1 MSQKQFL
8 ALPVMNSNFAEV
20 RAKNRYYVDKTP
32 YLKQVF
38 SEDEAVDDKSLIDGT
53 TVLLLTR
60 PRRFGKTML
69 MNMFEFFL
77 NINYEKPGDTSIQD
91 LFFKGTKIL
100 EDQKFCKKY
109 MGQFPVIAITLKG
122 VKGPNFKQAYFKLA
136 ELIVEKAKEFKF
148 LENSPALDEDDK
160 ATYAKLASKDYLKRA
175 DDEAQSYATSAMA
188 SLASMLYKHFNKQ
201 VYILID
207 EYDVPLAKAQEHG
220 YHKDMVTLMSSF
232 LDFLKDPQ
240 KDPEKDTSIIS
251 KVVITGCLKVAKN
264 SIFTGVNNLYVN
276 TVADQETEYTGIIG
290 FTKDET
296 QKILKDYEL
305 DDFSQTVKNYYDGYK
320 FYDKEMFCPWDV
332 VNFIRKNFNLKQTGN
347 TDDIKAGNYWDNSS
361 SDSALGEYLGYLTDI
376 DNQKMQ
382 DLVDGKSISFKLNDS
397 MNYDTLSEHNSDDFW
412 SLLLHTGY
420 LTLDWEK
427 TDEAELSKD
436 SKTNKNVVARI
447 PNLEILG
454 CFDKNIKA
462 RFSNVV
468 KKDNLALNI
477 ANALLE
483 GNADFVQTKLGPLLR
498 SFVSV
503 RDTATKAP
511 HENYYHV
518 FLNGIFTN
526 CKDNLG
532 EYHSNYESGD
542 GYADITFNNLG
553 GTKACVIEIKVCKE
567 KESRAKKADEAIE
580 QILEKHYADA
590 IFEDENITSV
600 NAVGIAFS
608 GKNCA
613 VACKVIDAK
622 QS

>member
-1 MSQKQFL
+1 MGPKHFL
-8 ALPVMNSNFAEV
+8 ALTVTDSCFAEI

-38 SEDEAVDDKSLIDGT
+38 SDDEAVDENSLIDGT

-60 PRRFGKTML
+60 PRRFGKTLL
-69 MNMFEFFL
+69 MSMFESFL
-77 NINYEKPGDTSIQD
+77 KISAKEPGNITKHLNY
-91 LFFKGTKIL
+91 FKGTKIL
-100 EDQKFCKKY
+100 EDKEFCKKY

-188 SLASMLYKHFNKQ
+188 SLASMLYKHFKKK

-207 EYDVPLAKAQEHG
+207 EYDVPLAKAQDNS
-220 YHKDMVTLMSSF
+220 YHKEMVELMSSF
-232 LDFLKDPQ
+232 LGFLKDPQ
-240 KDPEKDTSIIS
+240 RDPEKDTSIIS

-276 TVADQETEYTGIIG
+276 TVADQETQYTGMIG

-332 VNFIRKNFNLKQTGN
+332 INFISKNFSLKQTGN
-347 TDDIKAGNYWDNSS
+347 TDDIKPGNYWDKSS
-361 SDSALGEYLGYLTDI
+361 SDSALGEYLGYLTDS

-382 DLVDGKSISFKLNDS
+382 DLVDRKSIGFKLKES
-397 MNYDTLSEHNSDDFW
+397 MNYDTLSEHKSDDFW

-420 LTLDWEK
+420 LTVDWEQTK
-427 TDEAELSKD
+427 KEELAKENNKD
-436 SKTNKNVVARI
+436 SFVKI
-447 PNLEILG
+447 PNLEILE
-454 CFDKNIKA
+454 CYEHNIKT
-462 RFSNVV
+462 RFSSEFI
-468 KKDNLALNI
+468 KLNLH
-477 ANALLE
+477 
-483 GNADFVQTKLGPLLR
+483 TKLVDALSCGNQKETYDIFFDMLQKY
-498 SFVSV
+498 VSI

-511 HENYYHV
+511 LENYYHG
-518 FLNGIFTN
+518 FINGIFTCCEN
-526 CKDNLG
+526 IISD
-532 EYHSNYESGD
+532 YHSNYESGS
-542 GYADITFNNLG
+542 GYHYITFKVERN
-553 GTKACVIEIKVCKE
+553 TKAVIIEIKATSNEADMDELASNALSQIEEKNYALPFVKTSKITEIYAYGIVFCK
-567 KESRAKKADEAIE
+567 KDCLVTVKK
-580 QILEKHYADA
+580 LK
-590 IFEDENITSV
+590 
-600 NAVGIAFS
+600 
-608 GKNCA
+608 
-613 VACKVIDAK
+613 
-622 QS
+622 

>member
-1 MSQKQFL
+1 MSNKQFL
-8 ALPVMNSNFAEV
+8 ALPVTGDTFAEV
-20 RAKNRYYVDKTP
+20 REKNRYYVDKTP

-38 SEDEAVDDKSLIDGT
+38 SEDEAVDENSLIDGT

-69 MNMFEFFL
+69 MNMFESFL

-91 LFFKGTKIL
+91 KFFKGTKIL

-109 MGQFPVIAITLKG
+109 MGQFPVISITLKDVLG
-122 VKGPNFKQAYFKLA
+122 DSYEDAYFQLA
-136 ELIVEKAKEFKF
+136 GIVADKVNEYGF
-148 LENSPALDEDDK
+148 LKDSPALNDDDK
-160 ATYAKLASKDYLKRA
+160 DTFSKLSNKDFLIKSSAKTRYYITKAI
-175 DDEAQSYATSAMA
+175 A
-188 SLASMLYKHFNKQ
+188 SLSLMLYKHFNKQ

-207 EYDVPLAKAQEHG
+207 EYDVPLAKAHAKGFHE
-220 YHKDMVTLMSSF
+220 KMVNLMSSF
-232 LDFLKDPQ
+232 LGFLKDPQ
-240 KDPEKDTSIIS
+240 KDPLKKTSIIS
-251 KVVITGCLKVAKN
+251 KVVLTGCLKVAKN

-305 DDFSQTVKNYYDGYK
+305 DDFSQAVKNYYDGYK

-332 VNFIRKNFNLKQTGN
+332 ISFIRKNFNFKQTGN
-347 TDDIKAGNYWDNSS
+347 TDDIKLGNYWDKSS
-361 SDSALGEYLGYLTDI
+361 SDSALGEYLGYLTDN

-382 DLVDGKSISFKLNDS
+382 NLVNGKSISFQLNDS
-397 MNYDTLSEHNSDDFW
+397 MNYDTLSEHKSDDFW

-420 LTLDWEK
+420 LTVDWVQTQKE
-427 TDEAELSKD
+427 ELAKENNKD
-436 SKTNKNVVARI
+436 IFVKI
-447 PNLEILG
+447 PNLEILE
-454 CFDKNIKA
+454 CFENNILD
-462 RFSNVV
+462 RFGKILS
-468 KKDNLALNI
+468 KDNLALNI

-483 GNADFVQTKLGPLLR
+483 GKVDFVQDKLGPLLR

-511 HENYYHV
+511 HENYYHG

-542 GYADITFNNLG
+542 GYPDILF
-553 GTKACVIEIKVCKE
+553 KDIDCRKVAIIEIKSASVGSDLVTLSETALSQIEE
-567 KESRAKKADEAIE
+567 KNYSEPFMSNRMI
-580 QILEKHYADA
+580 QSIDA
-590 IFEDENITSV
+590 YGV
-600 NAVGIAFS
+600 AFA

-613 VACKVIDAK
+613 VSVKK
-622 QS
+622 LK

>member
-1 MSQKQFL
+1 MSNKQFL
-8 ALPVMNSNFAEV
+8 ALPVTGDTFAEV
-20 RAKNRYYVDKTP
+20 REKNRYYVDKTP

-38 SEDEAVDDKSLIDGT
+38 SEDEAVNENSLIDGT

-69 MNMFEFFL
+69 MNMFESFL

-91 LFFKGTKIL
+91 KFFKGTKIL

-109 MGQFPVIAITLKG
+109 MGQFPVISITLKDVLG
-122 VKGPNFKQAYFKLA
+122 DDFESAYLKLA
-136 ELIVEKAKEFKF
+136 EVVSAKANEFSFLKESPYLNEMEKAKFN
-148 LENSPALDEDDK
+148 LLCDEI
-160 ATYAKLASKDYLKRA
+160 YLKKA
-175 DDEAQSYATSAMA
+175 DKQAISYVTSAIK
-188 SLASMLYKHFNKQ
+188 SLSLMLYKHFNKQ

-207 EYDVPLAKAQEHG
+207 EYDVPLAKAHAKGFHE
-220 YHKDMVTLMSSF
+220 KMVNLMSSF
-232 LDFLKDPQ
+232 LGFLKDPQ
-240 KDPEKDTSIIS
+240 KDPLKKTSIIS
-251 KVVITGCLKVAKN
+251 KVVLTGCLKVAKN

-305 DDFSQTVKNYYDGYK
+305 DDFSQAVKNYYDGYK

-332 VNFIRKNFNLKQTGN
+332 ISFIRKNFNFKQTGN
-347 TDDIKAGNYWDNSS
+347 TDDIKPGNYWDKSS
-361 SDSALGEYLGYLTDI
+361 SDSALGEYLGYLTDS

-382 DLVDGKSISFKLNDS
+382 DLVDRKSIGFKLNES
-397 MNYDTLSEHNSDDFW
+397 MNYDTLSEHKSDDFW

-420 LTLDWEK
+420 LTVDWEQTK
-427 TDEAELSKD
+427 KEGLAKENNKD
-436 SKTNKNVVARI
+436 IFVRI
-447 PNLEILG
+447 PNLEILE
-454 CFDKNIKA
+454 CFENNILD
-462 RFSNVV
+462 RFGKILS
-468 KKDNLALNI
+468 KDNLALNI

-483 GNADFVQTKLGPLLR
+483 GKVDYVQDKLGPLLR

-511 HENYYHV
+511 HENYYHG

-542 GYADITFNNLG
+542 GYPDILF
-553 GTKACVIEIKVCKE
+553 KDIDCRKVAIIEIKSASVGSDLVTLSETALSQIEE
-567 KESRAKKADEAIE
+567 KNYSESFMSNRMI
-580 QILEKHYADA
+580 QSIDA
-590 IFEDENITSV
+590 Y
-600 NAVGIAFS
+600 GIAFA

-613 VACKVIDAK
+613 VSVKK
-622 QS
+622 LK

>member
-1 MSQKQFL
+1 MSNKHFL
-8 ALPVMNSNFAEV
+8 ALPVTGDTFAEI
-20 RAKNRYYVDKTP
+20 REKNRYYVDKTP

-38 SEDEAVDDKSLIDGT
+38 SEDEAVDENSLIDGT

-69 MNMFEFFL
+69 MNMFESFL

-91 LFFKGTKIL
+91 KFFKGTKIL

-109 MGQFPVIAITLKG
+109 MGQFPVISITLKDVLG
-122 VKGPNFKQAYFKLA
+122 DDFESAYLKLA
-136 ELIVEKAKEFKF
+136 EVVSAKANEFSFLKESPYLNEMEKAKFN
-148 LENSPALDEDDK
+148 LLCDEI
-160 ATYAKLASKDYLKRA
+160 YLKKA
-175 DDEAQSYATSAMA
+175 DKQAISYVTSAIK
-188 SLASMLYKHFNKQ
+188 SLSLMLYKHFNKQ

-207 EYDVPLAKAQEHG
+207 EYDVPLAKAHAKGFHE
-220 YHKDMVTLMSSF
+220 KMVNLMSSF
-232 LDFLKDPQ
+232 LGFLKDPQ
-240 KDPEKDTSIIS
+240 KDPLKKTSIIS
-251 KVVITGCLKVAKN
+251 KVVLTGCLKVAKN

-305 DDFSQTVKNYYDGYK
+305 DDFSQAVKNYYDGYK

-332 VNFIRKNFNLKQTGN
+332 ISFIRKNFNFKQTGN
-347 TDDIKAGNYWDNSS
+347 TDDIKPGNYWDKSS
-361 SDSALGEYLGYLTDI
+361 SDSALGEYLGYLTDN

-382 DLVDGKSISFKLNDS
+382 NLVNGKSISFQLNDS
-397 MNYDTLSEHNSDDFW
+397 MNYDTLSEHKSDDFW

-420 LTLDWEK
+420 LTVDWVQTQKE
-427 TDEAELSKD
+427 ELAKENNKD
-436 SKTNKNVVARI
+436 IFVKI
-447 PNLEILG
+447 PNLEILE
-454 CFDKNIKA
+454 CFENNILD
-462 RFSNVV
+462 RFGKILS
-468 KKDNLALNI
+468 KDNLALNI

-483 GNADFVQTKLGPLLR
+483 GKVDYVQDKLGPLLR

-511 HENYYHV
+511 HENYYHG

-542 GYADITFNNLG
+542 GYPDILF
-553 GTKACVIEIKVCKE
+553 KDIDCRKVAIIEIKSASVGSDLVTLSETALSQIEE
-567 KESRAKKADEAIE
+567 KNYSEPFMSNRMI
-580 QILEKHYADA
+580 QSIDA
-590 IFEDENITSV
+590 YGV
-600 NAVGIAFS
+600 AFA

-613 VACKVIDAK
+613 VSVKK
-622 QS
+622 LK

>member
-1 MSQKQFL
+1 MSNKQFL
-8 ALPVMNSNFAEV
+8 ALPVTGDTFAEV
-20 RAKNRYYVDKTP
+20 REKNRYYIDKTP

-38 SEDEAVDDKSLIDGT
+38 SEDEAVGENSLIDGT

-69 MNMFEFFL
+69 MNMFESFL

-91 LFFKGTKIL
+91 KFFKGTKIL
-100 EDQKFCKKY
+100 EDKKFCKKY
-109 MGQFPVIAITLKG
+109 MGQFPVISITLKDVLG
-122 VKGPNFKQAYFKLA
+122 DSYEDAYFQLA
-136 ELIVEKAKEFKF
+136 GIVADKVNEYGF
-148 LENSPALDEDDK
+148 LKDSPALNDDDK
-160 ATYAKLASKDYLKRA
+160 DTFSKLSNKDFLIKSS
-175 DDEAQSYATSAMA
+175 AQTRYYITKAIA
-188 SLASMLYKHFNKQ
+188 SLSLMLYKHFNKQ

-207 EYDVPLAKAQEHG
+207 EYDVPLAKAHAKGFHE
-220 YHKDMVTLMSSF
+220 KMVNLMSSF
-232 LDFLKDPQ
+232 LGFLKDPQ
-240 KDPEKDTSIIS
+240 KDPLKKTSIIS
-251 KVVITGCLKVAKN
+251 KVVLTGCLKVAKN

-305 DDFSQTVKNYYDGYK
+305 DDFSQAVKNYYDGYK

-332 VNFIRKNFNLKQTGN
+332 ISFIRKNFNFKQTGN
-347 TDDIKAGNYWDNSS
+347 TDDIKPGNYWDKSS
-361 SDSALGEYLGYLTDI
+361 SDEALEEYLGYLTDN

-382 DLVDGKSISFKLNDS
+382 SLVNGKSISFQLNDS
-397 MNYDTLSEHNSDDFW
+397 MNYDTLSEHKSDDFW

-420 LTLDWEK
+420 LTVDWVQTQKE
-427 TDEAELSKD
+427 ELAKENNKD
-436 SKTNKNVVARI
+436 IFVRI
-447 PNLEILG
+447 PNLEILE
-454 CFDKNIKA
+454 CFENNILD
-462 RFSNVV
+462 RFGKILS
-468 KKDNLALNI
+468 KDNLALNI

-483 GNADFVQTKLGPLLR
+483 GKVDYVQDKLGPLLR

-511 HENYYHV
+511 HENYYHG

-526 CKDNLG
+526 CEDNLG

-567 KESRAKKADEAIE
+567 KESRAKKANEAIE
-580 QILEKHYADA
+580 QILEKRYADA

-600 NAVGIAFS
+600 NAIGIAFS

-613 VACKVIDAK
+613 VSVKK
-622 QS
+622 LK

>member
-1 MSQKQFL
+1 MGPKHFL
-8 ALPVMNSNFAEV
+8 ALTVTDSCFAEI

-38 SEDEAVDDKSLIDGT
+38 SDDEAVDENSLIDGT

-60 PRRFGKTML
+60 PRLFGKTML
-69 MNMFEFFL
+69 MNMFESFL
-77 NINYEKPGDTSIQD
+77 KISANEPGNITKHLNYFKDTRIFD
-91 LFFKGTKIL
+91 DKN
-100 EDQKFCKKY
+100 FCDKY

-188 SLASMLYKHFNKQ
+188 SLASMLYKHFKKK

-240 KDPEKDTSIIS
+240 KDPEKDTSIIN

-296 QKILKDYEL
+296 QKILKDYEF

-332 VNFIRKNFNLKQTGN
+332 INFISKNFSLKQTGN
-347 TDDIKAGNYWDNSS
+347 TDDIKPGNYWDKSS
-361 SDSALGEYLGYLTDI
+361 SDSALGEYLGYLTDS

-382 DLVDGKSISFKLNDS
+382 DLVDRKSIGFKLKES
-397 MNYDTLSEHNSDDFW
+397 MNYDTLSEHKSDDFW

-420 LTLDWEK
+420 LTVDWEQTK
-427 TDEAELSKD
+427 KEELAKENNKD
-436 SKTNKNVVARI
+436 IFVKI
-447 PNLEILG
+447 PNLEILE
-454 CFDKNIKA
+454 CYEHNIKT
-462 RFSNVV
+462 RFSSEFI
-468 KKDNLALNI
+468 KLNLH
-477 ANALLE
+477 
-483 GNADFVQTKLGPLLR
+483 TKLVDALSCGNQKETYDIFFDMLQKY
-498 SFVSV
+498 VSI

-511 HENYYHV
+511 LENYYHG
-518 FLNGIFTN
+518 FLNGIFTCCEN
-526 CKDNLG
+526 IISD
-532 EYHSNYESGD
+532 YHSNYESGS
-542 GYADITFNNLG
+542 GYHYITFKVERN
-553 GTKACVIEIKVCKE
+553 TKAVIIEIKATSNEADMDELASNALSQIEEKNYALPFVKTSKITEIYAYGIVFCK
-567 KESRAKKADEAIE
+567 KDCLVTVKK
-580 QILEKHYADA
+580 LK
-590 IFEDENITSV
+590 
-600 NAVGIAFS
+600 
-608 GKNCA
+608 
-613 VACKVIDAK
+613 
-622 QS
+622 

>member
-1 MSQKQFL
+1 MRKKTFL
-8 ALPVMNSNFAEV
+8 ALPVTGETFADV
-20 RAKNRYYVDKTP
+20 REKNRYYIDKTP

-38 SEDEAVDDKSLIDGT
+38 SDDEAVDEKSLIDGT

-69 MNMFEFFL
+69 MNMFESFL
-77 NINYEKPGDTSIQD
+77 KINPKEPGNITKHLNYFKDTRIFD
-91 LFFKGTKIL
+91 DKN
-100 EDQKFCKKY
+100 FCDKY

-240 KDPEKDTSIIS
+240 KDPEKDTAIIS

-296 QKILKDYEL
+296 QKILKDYEF
-305 DDFSQTVKNYYDGYK
+305 DVFSQTVKNYYDGYK

-347 TDDIKAGNYWDNSS
+347 TDDIKPGNYWDNSS
-361 SDSALGEYLGYLTDI
+361 SDSALGEYLGYLTDS

-382 DLVDGKSISFKLNDS
+382 NLVNGKSISFQLNDS
-397 MNYDTLSEHNSDDFW
+397 MNYDSLSEHNSDDFW

-420 LTLDWEK
+420 LTLDWEQTK
-427 TDEAELSKD
+427 KEELSKGG
-436 SKTNKNVVARI
+436 KTNKEVFARI
-447 PNLEILG
+447 PNLEILD
-454 CFDKNIKA
+454 CFDTNIKA
-462 RFSNVV
+462 RFSSEFI
-468 KKDNLALNI
+468 KHNLHNKLV
-477 ANALLE
+477 NALSS
-483 GNADFVQTKLGPLLR
+483 GNQKEIYDIFFDMLQKY
-498 SFVSV
+498 VSI

-511 HENYYHV
+511 LENYYHG
-518 FLNGIFTN
+518 FINGIFAS
-526 CKDNLG
+526 CESIIS
-532 EYHSNYESGD
+532 EYHSNYESGN
-542 GYADITFNNLG
+542 GYPDITFKAERN
-553 GTKACVIEIKVCKE
+553 TKAVIIEIKAAPTGSDIVTLSETALSQIEE
-567 KESRAKKADEAIE
+567 KK
-580 QILEKHYADA
+580 YAEPFMTNRMIQSIYA
-590 IFEDENITSV
+590 Y
-600 NAVGIAFS
+600 GIAFA
-608 GKNCA
+608 GKNCFIT
-613 VACKVIDAK
+613 CKK
-622 QS
+622 LK

>member
-1 MSQKQFL
+1 MSNKQFL
-8 ALPVMNSNFAEV
+8 ALPVTGDTFAEV
-20 RAKNRYYVDKTP
+20 REKNRYYVDKTP

-38 SEDEAVDDKSLIDGT
+38 SEDEAVDENSLIDGT

-69 MNMFEFFL
+69 MNMFESFL

-91 LFFKGTKIL
+91 KFFKGTKIL

-109 MGQFPVIAITLKG
+109 MGQFSVISITLKDVLG
-122 VKGPNFKQAYFKLA
+122 DDFESAYLKLA
-136 ELIVEKAKEFKF
+136 EVVSAKANEFSFLKESPYLNEMEKAKFN
-148 LENSPALDEDDK
+148 LLCDEI
-160 ATYAKLASKDYLKRA
+160 YLKKA
-175 DDEAQSYATSAMA
+175 DKQAISYVTSAIK
-188 SLASMLYKHFNKQ
+188 SLSLMLYKHFNKQ

-207 EYDVPLAKAQEHG
+207 EYDVPLAKAHAKGFHE
-220 YHKDMVTLMSSF
+220 KMVNLMSSF
-232 LDFLKDPQ
+232 LGFLKDPQ
-240 KDPEKDTSIIS
+240 KDPLKKTSIIS
-251 KVVITGCLKVAKN
+251 KVVLTGCLKVAKN

-305 DDFSQTVKNYYDGYK
+305 DDFSQAVKNYYDGYK

-332 VNFIRKNFNLKQTGN
+332 INFISKNFSLKQTGN
-347 TDDIKAGNYWDNSS
+347 TDDIKPGNYWDKSS
-361 SDSALGEYLGYLTDI
+361 SDSALGEYLGYLTDN

-382 DLVDGKSISFKLNDS
+382 NLVNGKSISFQLNDS
-397 MNYDTLSEHNSDDFW
+397 MNYDTLSEHKSDDFW

-420 LTLDWEK
+420 LTVDWVQTQKE
-427 TDEAELSKD
+427 ELAKENNKD
-436 SKTNKNVVARI
+436 IFVRI
-447 PNLEILG
+447 PNLEILE
-454 CFDKNIKA
+454 CFENNILD
-462 RFSNVV
+462 RFGKILS
-468 KKDNLALNI
+468 KDNLALNI

-483 GNADFVQTKLGPLLR
+483 GKVDYVQDKLGPLLR

-511 HENYYHV
+511 HENYYHG

-542 GYADITFNNLG
+542 GYPDILF
-553 GTKACVIEIKVCKE
+553 KDIDCRKVAIIEIKSASVGSDLVTLSETALSQIEE
-567 KESRAKKADEAIE
+567 KNYSEPFMSNRMI
-580 QILEKHYADA
+580 QSIDA
-590 IFEDENITSV
+590 YGV
-600 NAVGIAFS
+600 AFA

-613 VACKVIDAK
+613 VSVKK
-622 QS
+622 LK

>member
-1 MSQKQFL
+1 MRKKTFL
-8 ALPVMNSNFAEV
+8 ALPVTGETFADV
-20 RAKNRYYVDKTP
+20 REKNRYYVDKTP

-38 SEDEAVDDKSLIDGT
+38 SDDEAVDEKSLIDGT

-69 MNMFEFFL
+69 MNMFESFL
-77 NINYEKPGDTSIQD
+77 KINPKEPGNITKHLNYFKDTRIFD
-91 LFFKGTKIL
+91 DKN
-100 EDQKFCKKY
+100 FCDKY

-240 KDPEKDTSIIS
+240 KDPEKDTAIIS

-296 QKILKDYEL
+296 QKILKDYEF
-305 DDFSQTVKNYYDGYK
+305 DVFSQTVKNYYDGYK

-347 TDDIKAGNYWDNSS
+347 TDDIKPGNYWDNSS
-361 SDSALGEYLGYLTDI
+361 SDSALGEYLGYLTDS

-382 DLVDGKSISFKLNDS
+382 DLVDGKSISFQLNDS
-397 MNYDTLSEHNSDDFW
+397 MNYDSLSEHNSDDFW

-420 LTLDWEK
+420 LTLDWEQTK
-427 TDEAELSKD
+427 KEELSKGG
-436 SKTNKNVVARI
+436 KTNKEVFARI
-447 PNLEILG
+447 PNLEILD
-454 CFDKNIKA
+454 CFDTNIKA
-462 RFSNVV
+462 RFADVV

-483 GNADFVQTKLGPLLR
+483 GNVDFVQDKLGPLLR

-503 RDTATKAP
+503 RDTATRAP
-511 HENYYHV
+511 HENYYHG

-532 EYHSNYESGD
+532 EYHSNFESGD
-542 GYADITFNNLG
+542 GYADILFKDIDCR
-553 GTKACVIEIKVCKE
+553 KAAIIEIKSASIGSDIETLSE
-567 KESRAKKADEAIE
+567 KAIS
-580 QILEKHYADA
+580 QIIDKNYAEPLMSNKTVKHIHGY
-590 IFEDENITSV
+590 
-600 NAVGIAFS
+600 GIAFA
-608 GKNCA
+608 GKSCFIS
-613 VACKVIDAK
+613 VKKIK
-622 QS
+622 

>member
-1 MSQKQFL
+1 MSKKHFL
-8 ALPVMNSNFAEV
+8 ALPVTGDTFAEV
-20 RAKNRYYVDKTP
+20 REKNRYYVDKTP
-32 YLKQVF
+32 YLKTVF
-38 SEDEAVDDKSLIDGT
+38 SEDEAVDDKSLINGT

-69 MNMFEFFL
+69 MNMFESFL
-77 NINYEKPGDTSIQD
+77 KISANEPGNITKHLNY
-91 LFFKGTKIL
+91 FKDTKIL
-100 EDQKFCKKY
+100 EDKKFCKKY
-109 MGQFPVIAITLKG
+109 MGQFPVISISLKD
-122 VKGPNFKQAYFKLA
+122 VKGKNFKAAYLKLA
-136 ELIVEKAKEFKF
+136 EVVSAKANEFSFLRDSPNLNDKEKAKFD
-148 LENSPALDEDDK
+148 LLYDEM
-160 ATYAKLASKDYLKRA
+160 YLKRA
-175 DDEAQSYATSAMA
+175 DEEAQSYATSAMS

-220 YHKDMVTLMSSF
+220 YHKDMVTLMTSF
-232 LDFLKDPQ
+232 LGFLKDPQ
-240 KDPEKDTSIIS
+240 KDPEKKTSIIS

-264 SIFTGVNNLYVN
+264 SIFTGVNNLKVN
-276 TVADQETEYTGIIG
+276 TVTSKIDKYTGMIG

-305 DDFSQTVKNYYDGYK
+305 EDFSQTVKNYYDGYK

-332 VNFIRKNFNLKQTGN
+332 LNFIDDNFNLKQTGN
-347 TDDIKAGNYWDNSS
+347 TDDIKPGNYWDNSS
-361 SDSALGEYLGYLTDI
+361 SDSALGEYLGYLTDS

-382 DLVDGKSISFKLNDS
+382 NLVNGKSISFQLNDS
-397 MNYDTLSEHNSDDFW
+397 MNYDTLSEHKSDDFW

-420 LTLDWEK
+420 LTVDWVQTQKE
-427 TDEAELSKD
+427 ELAKENNKD
-436 SKTNKNVVARI
+436 IFVRI
-447 PNLEILG
+447 PNLEILD
-454 CFDKNIKA
+454 CFENNILD
-462 RFSNVV
+462 RFGKILS
-468 KKDNLALNI
+468 KDNLDLNI

-483 GNADFVQTKLGPLLR
+483 GKVDYVQDKLGPLLR

-511 HENYYHV
+511 HENYYHG

-526 CKDNLG
+526 CEDNLG

-567 KESRAKKADEAIE
+567 KESRAKKANEAIE
-580 QILEKHYADA
+580 QILEKRYADA

-600 NAVGIAFS
+600 NAIGIAFS

-613 VACKVIDAK
+613 VSVKK
-622 QS
+622 LK

>member
-1 MSQKQFL
+1 MSKKHFL
-8 ALPVMNSNFAEV
+8 ALPVTGDTFAEV
-20 RAKNRYYVDKTP
+20 REKNRYYVDKTP
-32 YLKQVF
+32 YLKTVF
-38 SEDEAVDDKSLIDGT
+38 SEDEAVDDKSLINGT

-69 MNMFEFFL
+69 MNMFESFL
-77 NINYEKPGDTSIQD
+77 KISANEPGNITKHLNY
-91 LFFKGTKIL
+91 FKDTKIL
-100 EDQKFCKKY
+100 EDKKFCKKY
-109 MGQFPVIAITLKG
+109 MGQFPVISISLKD
-122 VKGPNFKQAYFKLA
+122 VKGKNFKAAYLKLA
-136 ELIVEKAKEFKF
+136 EVVSAKANEFSFLRDSPNLNDKEKAKFD
-148 LENSPALDEDDK
+148 LLYDEM
-160 ATYAKLASKDYLKRA
+160 YLKRA
-175 DDEAQSYATSAMA
+175 DEEAQSYATSAMS

-232 LDFLKDPQ
+232 LGFLKDPQ
-240 KDPEKDTSIIS
+240 RDPEKDTSIIS

-264 SIFTGVNNLYVN
+264 SIFTGVNNLKVN
-276 TVADQETEYTGIIG
+276 TVTSKIDKYTGMIG

-332 VNFIRKNFNLKQTGN
+332 LNFIDDNFNLKQTGN
-347 TDDIKAGNYWDNSS
+347 TDDIKPGNYWDKSS
-361 SDSALGEYLGYLTDI
+361 SDSALGEYLGYLTDN

-382 DLVDGKSISFKLNDS
+382 NLVNGKSISFQLNDS
-397 MNYDTLSEHNSDDFW
+397 MNYDTLSEHKSDDFW

-420 LTLDWEK
+420 LTVDWVQPQKEK
-427 TDEAELSKD
+427 LAKENNKD
-436 SKTNKNVVARI
+436 IFVRI
-447 PNLEILG
+447 PNLEILD
-454 CFDKNIKA
+454 CFENNILD
-462 RFSNVV
+462 RFGKILS
-468 KKDNLALNI
+468 KDNLALNI

-483 GNADFVQTKLGPLLR
+483 GKVDYVQDKLGPLLR

-511 HENYYHV
+511 HENYYHG

-567 KESRAKKADEAIE
+567 KESRAKKANEAIE
-580 QILEKHYADA
+580 QILEKRYADA

-600 NAVGIAFS
+600 NAIGIAFS

-613 VACKVIDAK
+613 VSVKK
-622 QS
+622 LK